1 MLNLSFVYCEVQ
13 SIETPVT
20 IHHHTVS
27 GGDLPGLKPK
37 EPDGDSTFL
46 SSSLFKQE
54 IPQCFHVMSKNR
66 VACTLVSGIGNYSL
80 YNISWVWMRQTPSS
94 HWPWGMFGLDWCRA
108 HYSASHRSLCKCWI
122 SVLDHWVD
130 SALNCGSM
138 VTKHTTSGQK
148 WK

>member
-1 MLNLSFVYCEVQ
+1 MLNLSFVYCEALVQ

-20 IHHHTVS
+20 MHHYTVS
-27 GGDLPGLKPK
+27 GGDLPGIKPK

-80 YNISWVWMRQTPSS
+80 YNISWVWMRQTP
-94 HWPWGMFGLDWCRA
+94 HHTDHEECLDLTGPELIIQPLTEVFVNAEYQYW
-108 HYSASHRSLCKCWI
+108 
-122 SVLDHWVD
+122 
-130 SALNCGSM
+130 
-138 VTKHTTSGQK
+138 TTESIQL
-148 WK
+148 